1 MKTSKLLNK
10 KNSFFIIL
18 FLFFSFSSFAEDEPV
33 DIWNIEKTNDEE
45 VKIEE
50 NETTTEV
57 QEQIVEQQ
65 EINTEDLKIDKN
77 IVRSETCFSRYKNT
91 WLI

>member
-18 FLFFSFSSFAEDEPV
+18 FLLFSFSSFAEDEPV

-57 QEQIVEQQ
+57 QEEIVEQQ
-65 EINTEDLKIDKN
+65 EINTEDLKMD
-77 IVRSETCFSRYKNT
+77 
-91 WLI
+91 